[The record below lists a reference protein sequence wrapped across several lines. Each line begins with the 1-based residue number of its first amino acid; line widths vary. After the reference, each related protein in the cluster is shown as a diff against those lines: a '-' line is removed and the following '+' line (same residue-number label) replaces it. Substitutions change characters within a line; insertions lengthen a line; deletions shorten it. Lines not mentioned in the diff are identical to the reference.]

1 MNQTVTVN
9 ISGIV
14 FHIEVDA
21 YENLKK
27 YLNKIRGYF
36 KDSEESEEIM
46 TDIEAR
52 IAELFSEKIT
62 SNNQVVNTKD
72 VDEVITIMGKPEQY
86 IDEDEELIE
95 EKSYTKQRNH
105 STAKKLFRDSD
116 DRIIGGVASG
126 IAAYFGINSAYIRFI
141 LIVSGIFGYGIL
153 AYFIM
158 WAIIPEAKT
167 AADKLQMKGDPV
179 NIDNLSCREV
189 PNSIP
194 RGSEIPFDVKVIPIR
209 RQQETRKEIDVHT
222 HNKMAGMTLIPKES
236 YFEWMEERLGVGVL
250 LDFERFHI
258 VDSQR
263 RTSLRKGKV
272 ISKKE
277 ISVSGVMKIIDPDD
291 FQAILKRGI
300 GRHKSYGF
308 GMILLRQ
315 R

>member
-1 MNQTVTVN
+1 MFMYHLSINREAFVKWSFTRSLIT
-9 ISGIV
+9 
-14 FHIEVDA
+14 
-21 YENLKK
+21 
-27 YLNKIRGYF
+27 
-36 KDSEESEEIM
+36 EEICDLNNASHYLLREAFGPKAFKTYRFM
-46 TDIEAR
+46 GGRDIGDFVSIYAYT
-52 IAELFSEKIT
+52 ELNLDDLCWNFST
-62 SNNQVVNTKD
+62 FAPPDVMQV
-72 VDEVITIMGKPEQY
+72 
-86 IDEDEELIE
+86 
-95 EKSYTKQRNH
+95 
-105 STAKKLFRDSD
+105 
-116 DRIIGGVASG
+116 
-126 IAAYFGINSAYIRFI
+126 
-141 LIVSGIFGYGIL
+141 
-153 AYFIM
+153 
-158 WAIIPEAKT
+158 
-167 AADKLQMKGDPV
+167 V